1 MLILPLFAAFF
12 PQKPGGGA
20 LFLTGQTR
28 QTAQQSREN
37 LREIEGGGIQIS
49 PAYKRRNRRRTARK
63 TTQNQTGDKPPPR
76 GAGGREEPSTGEERL
91 LYTRGIFQN
100 FFSPE
105 NEPERERLLLPGEAG
120 SIRLVMEGG
129 GLPARAHLLTTFT
142 GGARA
147 ASGGEPGS
155 ESAIIH
161 LRREKGSRRHESGLV
176 SASSLEGEEIPG
188 RELKRLYE
196 ASRSSKMDTRT
207 EYRTEERRLIKFH
220 DGFNL
225 HQIGL

>member
-1 MLILPLFAAFF
+1 MLHAHFAAFCRFF
-12 PQKPGGGA
+12 PTKTGRGA
-20 LFLTGQTR
+20 LFFTGHTR

-49 PAYKRRNRRRTARK
+49 PAYKSRNPRSTPKK
-63 TTQNQTGDKPPPR
+63 T
-76 GAGGREEPSTGEERL
+76 
-91 LYTRGIFQN
+91 
-100 FFSPE
+100 
-105 NEPERERLLLPGEAG
+105 
-120 SIRLVMEGG
+120 
-129 GLPARAHLLTTFT
+129 ARAHLLTTFT

-176 SASSLEGEEIPG
+176 SASSLESDEISWRG
-188 RELKRLYE
+188 LKRLYE
-196 ASRSSKMDTRT
+196 ASRSSKMDKRT

>member
-1 MLILPLFAAFF
+1 MLHAHFAAFCRFF
-12 PQKPGGGA
+12 PTKTGRGA
-20 LFLTGQTR
+20 LFFTGHTR
-28 QTAQQSREN
+28 QTTQQSREN
-37 LREIEGGGIQIS
+37 LRGIEGGGIQIS
-49 PAYKRRNRRRTARK
+49 PAYKSRNPRSTPKK
-63 TTQNQTGDKPPPR
+63 T
-76 GAGGREEPSTGEERL
+76 
-91 LYTRGIFQN
+91 
-100 FFSPE
+100 
-105 NEPERERLLLPGEAG
+105 
-120 SIRLVMEGG
+120 
-129 GLPARAHLLTTFT
+129 ARAHLLTTFT

-176 SASSLEGEEIPG
+176 SASSLESDEISWRG
-188 RELKRLYE
+188 LKRLYE
-196 ASRSSKMDTRT
+196 ASRSSKMDKRT

>member
-12 PQKPGGGA
+12 PQKPGGEPY
-20 LFLTGQTR
+20 FFTGHTR

-49 PAYKRRNRRRTARK
+49 PAYKSRNPRSTPKK
-63 TTQNQTGDKPPPR
+63 T
-76 GAGGREEPSTGEERL
+76 
-91 LYTRGIFQN
+91 
-100 FFSPE
+100 
-105 NEPERERLLLPGEAG
+105 
-120 SIRLVMEGG
+120 
-129 GLPARAHLLTTFT
+129 ARAHLLTTFT

-176 SASSLEGEEIPG
+176 SASSLESDEISWRG
-188 RELKRLYE
+188 LKRLYE
-196 ASRSSKMDTRT
+196 ASRSSKMDKRT

>member
-100 FFSPE
+100 FFRRKTSRRGKCFSCPV
-105 NEPERERLLLPGEAG
+105 RRVL
-120 SIRLVMEGG
+120 SWLVMEGG
-129 GLPARAHLLTTFT
+129 GSRQGRTYSPPLQAELVRPPA
-142 GGARA
+142 GNQGARA
-147 ASGGEPGS
+147 QLYTFGARRAPGG
-155 ESAIIH
+155 
-161 LRREKGSRRHESGLV
+161 
-176 SASSLEGEEIPG
+176 
-188 RELKRLYE
+188 
-196 ASRSSKMDTRT
+196 TRAA
-207 EYRTEERRLIKFH
+207 L
-220 DGFNL
+220 
-225 HQIGL
+225 

>member
-1 MLILPLFAAFF
+1 MPLFSHKNREGEPYFLQA
-12 PQKPGGGA
+12 KPGRPRNRAAKISGK
-20 LFLTGQTR
+20 
-28 QTAQQSREN
+28 
-37 LREIEGGGIQIS
+37 LREGVFKSLQPIS
-49 PAYKRRNRRRTARK
+49 AGTAGEPHGKQRK
-63 TTQNQTGDKPPPR
+63 TKPGISPPPR

>member
-12 PQKPGGGA
+12 PQKPGGEPY
-20 LFLTGQTR
+20 FLQAIPGR
-28 QTAQQSREN
+28 PRNRAAKISGE
-37 LREIEGGGIQIS
+37 LREGVFKSLQPIRAGTLAQ
-49 PAYKRRNRRRTARK
+49 PPKK
-63 TTQNQTGDKPPPR
+63 T
-76 GAGGREEPSTGEERL
+76 
-91 LYTRGIFQN
+91 
-100 FFSPE
+100 
-105 NEPERERLLLPGEAG
+105 
-120 SIRLVMEGG
+120 
-129 GLPARAHLLTTFT
+129 ARAHLLTTFT

-176 SASSLEGEEIPG
+176 SASSLESDEISWRG
-188 RELKRLYE
+188 LKRLYE
-196 ASRSSKMDTRT
+196 ASRSSKMDKRT

>member
-1 MLILPLFAAFF
+1 MLILPLFAAFY
-12 PQKPGGGA
+12 PQKPGGESC
-20 LFLTGQTR
+20 FLQAIPGR
-28 QTAQQSREN
+28 PRNRAAKISGK
-37 LREIEGGGIQIS
+37 LREGVFKSLQPIRAGTLAQT
-49 PAYKRRNRRRTARK
+49 PK
-63 TTQNQTGDKPPPR
+63 T
-76 GAGGREEPSTGEERL
+76 
-91 LYTRGIFQN
+91 
-100 FFSPE
+100 
-105 NEPERERLLLPGEAG
+105 
-120 SIRLVMEGG
+120 
-129 GLPARAHLLTTFT
+129 ARAHLLTTFT

-176 SASSLEGEEIPG
+176 SASSLEGEEIQG

>member
-1 MLILPLFAAFF
+1 MLHAHFAAFCRFF
-12 PQKPGGGA
+12 PTKTGRGA
-20 LFLTGQTR
+20 LFFTGHTR
-28 QTAQQSREN
+28 QTTQQSREN
-37 LREIEGGGIQIS
+37 LRGIEGGGIQIS
-49 PAYKRRNRRRTARK
+49 PAYKSRNPRSTPKK
-63 TTQNQTGDKPPPR
+63 T
-76 GAGGREEPSTGEERL
+76 
-91 LYTRGIFQN
+91 
-100 FFSPE
+100 
-105 NEPERERLLLPGEAG
+105 
-120 SIRLVMEGG
+120 
-129 GLPARAHLLTTFT
+129 ARAHLLTTFT

-176 SASSLEGEEIPG
+176 SASSLESEEIPG
-188 RELKRLYE
+188 RGLKRLYE
-196 ASRSSKMDTRT
+196 ASRSSKMDKRT